1 MTFYYLSRC
10 LIGIFQTL
18 LFYTIEK
25 ENIEIIKIL
34 LNNPRI
40 DINQKSVH
48 FYNFLL
54 IFII

>member
-25 ENIEIIKIL
+25 ENIEIIQLLELKISFAESEKL
-34 LNNPRI
+34 KNLGV
-40 DINQKSVH
+40 S
-48 FYNFLL
+48 F
-54 IFII
+54 